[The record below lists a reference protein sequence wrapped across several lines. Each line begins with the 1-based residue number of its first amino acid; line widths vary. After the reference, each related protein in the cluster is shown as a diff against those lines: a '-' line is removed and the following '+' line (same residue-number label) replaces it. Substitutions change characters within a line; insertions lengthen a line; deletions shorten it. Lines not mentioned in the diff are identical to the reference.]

1 MADCIFCKIA
11 NGEIPSEFLYED
23 DYVVVIKDINPM
35 AKVHLLVLTKEHICC
50 ANMFDEEN
58 SIYAAKAFE
67 AVAKVTKELGIDK
80 TGYRVINNCGEDGGQ
95 TVKHVHFHIL
105 GGQKLSV
112 DMA

>member
-50 ANMFDEEN
+50 ANMFDENN
-58 SIYAAKAFE
+58 SVYAAKAFE
-67 AVAKVTKELGIDK
+67 AVAEETEIMN
-80 TGYRVINNCGEDGGQ
+80 ISE
-95 TVKHVHFHIL
+95 
-105 GGQKLSV
+105 KLSIKPFAKMIAPV
-112 DMA
+112 TGKQKYVNPAINIKNK

>member
-1 MADCIFCKIA
+1 MKRKMVA
-11 NGEIPSEFLYED
+11 
-23 DYVVVIKDINPM
+23 
-35 AKVHLLVLTKEHICC
+35 LVLACCLSLSGC
-50 ANMFDEEN
+50 ANMFDEKN

-67 AVAKVTKELGIDK
+67 AVAKVTKELGLDK

>member
-1 MADCIFCKIA
+1 
-11 NGEIPSEFLYED
+11 
-23 DYVVVIKDINPM
+23 
-35 AKVHLLVLTKEHICC
+35 
-50 ANMFDEEN
+50 MFDEKN

-67 AVAKVTKELGIDK
+67 AVAKVTKKLGIDE